1 MNDFCLTLTHWSV
14 DSPKPGQ
21 GICPHQN
28 CNGKNQHTV
37 PLDRLQDGVS
47 LLQYTMVRH
56 LRDTATIQSFFR
68 TLILRQCQAEL
79 KAQFGDSLMSG
90 DPLAEFYERVR
101 LPKKSPGIYAV
112 ELEATLRT
120 VEERM
125 NKTQPWPNRN
135 KMLTQ
140 QFMRGVRN
148 EKITNRLAPM
158 KPREMLFRELQIE
171 LCSTQAV

>member
-1 MNDFCLTLTHWSV
+1 
-14 DSPKPGQ
+14 
-21 GICPHQN
+21 
-28 CNGKNQHTV
+28 
-37 PLDRLQDGVS
+37 
-47 LLQYTMVRH
+47 
-56 LRDTATIQSFFR
+56 
-68 TLILRQCQAEL
+68 
-79 KAQFGDSLMSG
+79 MSG

-101 LPKKSPGIYAV
+101 LPKESPGIYAV